1 MSEEFRL
8 RRSLHFVP
16 GANEKMLNKALGSA
30 ADSLILDLEDAV
42 ATDLKDD
49 ARATIAG
56 WLADV
61 DFGHQERIVRFN
73 PLDTPWGEADLDA
86 LMQSPPDALL
96 MPKVSTLAEIETI
109 DRILGKYE
117 SERGHPE
124 RGVQLMLVATETPT
138 GVLNLPT
145 FTQCPRVTM
154 LTWGGEDLSAAIGAP
169 RNRLPNGEYLDVFR
183 FCRVQTLLTAK
194 AGGAEALDAV
204 YVDIRNLDALAKESQ
219 HAAWMGF
226 TGKLTIHPDQIPVV
240 NAVFTPSDEEVE
252 EAVALLEAF
261 EAAKAEGRMAFRFRG
276 QMVDAPHLRRAE
288 NTVARGRLARSEL
301 GGS

>member
-1 MSEEFRL
+1 MSAAVRL

-16 GANEKMLNKALGSA
+16 GANEKMLNKALGTE

-42 ATDLKDD
+42 TPDLKDD
-49 ARATIAG
+49 ARQVIAT

-61 DFGHQERIVRFN
+61 DFGRQERIVRFN

-86 LMQSPPDALL
+86 LMVTPPDALL
-96 MPKVSTLAEIETI
+96 MPKVSTLAEIEAI
-109 DRILGKYE
+109 DAILSRHE
-117 SERGHPE
+117 AERGHPE
-124 RGVQLMLVATETPT
+124 RGVSLMLVATETPA

-145 FTQCPRVTM
+145 FTQCPRVAM
-154 LTWGGEDLSAAIGAP
+154 LTWGGEDLSAALGAP
-169 RNRLPNGEYLDVFR
+169 RNRFPNGEYLDVFR
-183 FCRVQTLLTAK
+183 FCRVQTLLSAK

-204 YVDIRNLDALAKESQ
+204 YVDIRNLDALAEESQ

-240 NAVFTPSDEEVE
+240 NAAFTPTDEELE
-252 EAVALLEAF
+252 EAQALLEGFRQAQ
-261 EAAKAEGRMAFRFRG
+261 AEGRMAFRFRG

-288 NTVARGRLARSEL
+288 NTVARGRLARS
-301 GGS
+301 SS